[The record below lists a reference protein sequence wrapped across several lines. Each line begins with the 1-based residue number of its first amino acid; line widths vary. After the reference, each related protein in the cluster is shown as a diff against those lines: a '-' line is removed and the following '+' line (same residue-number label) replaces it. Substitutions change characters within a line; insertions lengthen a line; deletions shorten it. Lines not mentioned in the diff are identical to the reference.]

1 MIKVW
6 DIVVRVIHWSVALL
20 VLSEFLNESGAAWH
34 RYLGYLAAGLVLAR
48 LAWGFATTSYARY
61 AHWFPTPSRFIGYL
75 RATLQGKPPR
85 MLGLNPIGACMALL
99 LWTLV
104 LALGVT
110 GWMMGLDAFWGEE
123 WLEQV
128 HETIAWTLL
137 VCVAVHV
144 TAVIATSI
152 KQRENLPKAMITGK
166 KRPLD
171 RHG

>member
-6 DIVVRVIHWSVALL
+6 DIVVRLIHWSVALL
-20 VLSEFLNESGAAWH
+20 VFSEFLNESGSPPH
-34 RYLGYLAAGLVLAR
+34 RYLGYTAAGLVLAR
-48 LAWGFATTSYARY
+48 LVWGAVSKSYAHYR
-61 AHWFPTPSRFIGYL
+61 HWWPTPKRLICYL
-75 RATLQGKPPR
+75 CATLQGQAPR

-104 LALGVT
+104 LALGIT

-128 HETIAWTLL
+128 HAAIAWTLL
-137 VCVAVHV
+137 GCVALHI
-144 TAVIATSI
+144 TAVIATSV

-166 KRPLD
+166 KRPID
-171 RHG
+171 SAG